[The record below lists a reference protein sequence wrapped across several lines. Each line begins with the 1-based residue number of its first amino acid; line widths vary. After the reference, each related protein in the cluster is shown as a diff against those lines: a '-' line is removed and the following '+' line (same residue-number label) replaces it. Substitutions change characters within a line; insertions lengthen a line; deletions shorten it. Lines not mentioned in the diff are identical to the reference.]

1 MTNQKK
7 TITKEDLKD
16 LKDLHP
22 LEIDLILTLREDFR
36 FGTVEIQM
44 HEGLPRNL
52 LKTIQRRNLGN
63 FEVFH
68 NRLDLQKKYLSDTL
82 EE

>member
-1 MTNQKK
+1 MKK
-7 TITKEDLKD
+7 LTKDDFLD

-22 LEIDLILTLREDFR
+22 LEIDLIITLREDFK
-36 FGTVEIQM
+36 FGSVEIQM

-52 LKTIQRRNLGN
+52 LKTVQRRNLGN

-68 NRLDLQKKYLSDTL
+68 NREDLQKKYLSDTL
-82 EE
+82 E

>member
-1 MTNQKK
+1 MNQQKLS
-7 TITKEDLKD
+7 ITKNDIKD

-22 LEIDLILTLREDFR
+22 LEIDLIITLREEFR
-36 FGTVEIQM
+36 FGSVEIQM

-52 LKTIQRRNLGN
+52 LKTVQRRNLGG

-68 NRLDLQKKYLSDTL
+68 DREDLQKKYLSGRI
-82 EE
+82 

>member
-1 MTNQKK
+1 MNNQKK

-22 LEIDLILTLREDFR
+22 LEIDLLLTLREDFR

-63 FEVFH
+63 FEVIH

>member
-1 MTNQKK
+1 MTVQKK
-7 TITKEDLKD
+7 GEITKEDFKD

-22 LEIDLILTLREDFR
+22 LEIDLIITLREEYR
-36 FGTVEIQM
+36 YGSVEIQM

-52 LKTIQRRNLGN
+52 LKTVQRRNLGG

-68 NRLDLQKKYLSDTL
+68 NRKDLQKKYLSDTL
-82 EE
+82 